1 MMLKLRMRYEIPGE
15 RTDRTRKMSPMTLA
29 TFFRDQAKGQPDS
42 LEQIKNNSLV
52 LLKVGTKW
60 SFSRLK
66 RNLIVV
72 VELRGCVRLFVN
84 PWIVACQAPLS
95 RDFPGKNTGVGC
107 HFFLQGIFPTQRSNP
122 HLLLCRLILYH
133 WATREARV
141 ATAAQKKSGWA
152 SYKAACSAQMNAML
166 LSLAMGSKRAGRLPG
181 ALLPSNNTA
190 VQQPW
195 GQAG

>member
-1 MMLKLRMRYEIPGE
+1 MLKLRMRYEIPGE

-84 PWIVACQAPLS
+84 PWTVACQAPLS

-133 WATREARV
+133 
-141 ATAAQKKSGWA
+141 
-152 SYKAACSAQMNAML
+152 
-166 LSLAMGSKRAGRLPG
+166 
-181 ALLPSNNTA
+181 
-190 VQQPW
+190 
-195 GQAG
+195 

>member
-1 MMLKLRMRYEIPGE
+1 MLKLRMRYEIPGE
-15 RTDRTRKMSPMTLA
+15 RTDRTRKMSQMTLA
-29 TFFRDQAKGQPDS
+29 TFFRGQAKGQPDS
-42 LEQIKNNSLV
+42 LEQMKNNSLA

-72 VELRGCVRLFVN
+72 VESHGCVWLFVN

-95 RDFPGKNTGVGC
+95 RDFPSKNTGVGC

-122 HLLLCRLILYH
+122 HLLLCRPILYH

-141 ATAAQKKSGWA
+141 ATEAQKKSGWA
-152 SYKAACSAQMNAML
+152 RYKAACSAQMNAML
-166 LSLAMGSKRAGRLPG
+166 LSLAMGSKTAARLPG